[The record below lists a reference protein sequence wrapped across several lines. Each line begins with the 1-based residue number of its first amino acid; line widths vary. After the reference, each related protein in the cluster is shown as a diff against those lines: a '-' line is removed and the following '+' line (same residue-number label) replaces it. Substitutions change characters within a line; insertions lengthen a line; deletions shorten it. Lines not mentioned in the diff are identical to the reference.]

1 MLSWIRRN
9 LTTDGRLENEAVERA
24 VNPSLFNTLFSRDES
39 LDKIK
44 FTFAKSPFS
53 EASYNS
59 SKKIGQCTKIL
70 NN

>member
-9 LTTDGRLENEAVERA
+9 ATTDGRLENEDVERA

-44 FTFAKSPFS
+44 LTFAKSPFF

-59 SKKIGQCTKIL
+59 SKKIWAMSKNTK
-70 NN
+70 